1 MVKQVAQIK
10 NQGKSQQA
18 QKSTDEANPQ
28 QPANVSSQFVESVGS
43 IPSQLYQRLGLAMPR
58 WLFWLLTIVV
68 GITLSGLLVSTLA
81 LWTPL
86 WSDIDRTDEE
96 LGMGG
101 PDAEK
106 TPLPGEIWSNI
117 SQYKLTRPMNILIMG
132 IEPVRG
138 KVDGSPE
145 SYAGSSDT
153 MLLVRLNPE
162 NNTIRVLS
170 IPRDTM
176 IAIPESKELTKVSQ
190 ANAQGGAVLA
200 ARVVSRTLS
209 NAPIDR
215 YIRISTSGLRQLVDQ
230 LGGVEVFVP
239 KPMEYK
245 DSAGKFSI
253 NLVSGWQTL
262 NGEQAEQFVR
272 YREANTGDLPRVQRQ
287 QALLMGLRE
296 RLFSPTVL
304 PRLPQLVHIMGK
316 YFDTNLKV
324 EEMMALVNFSLNMER
339 DNFQMT
345 MLPGIFSRL
354 SADPDSYWLNLT
366 GKVDLLNNYTGVSIG
381 GLKPDTRSLPSL
393 KIAIQNASNQPQLTD
408 KVINSLKSKG
418 FKNVYAISDWPD
430 GRSETKI
437 IAQKGNRQAA
447 EQLQKILG
455 LGRTIEVSATGD
467 LESDL
472 TIRIGKDWK

>member
-10 NQGKSQQA
+10 NQGKSQRVQQSTEEGAA
-18 QKSTDEANPQ
+18 QQ
-28 QPANVSSQFVESVGS
+28 QANVSSNLVESVGS
-43 IPSQLYQRLGLAMPR
+43 IPSQLYYRLGLAMPR

-68 GITLSGLLVSTLA
+68 GFTLSGLLVSTLA

-101 PDAEK
+101 AEAEK
-106 TPLPGEIWSNI
+106 TPLPGEIWNNI
-117 SQYKLTRPMNILIMG
+117 SEYKLTRPMNILVMG

-138 KVDGSPE
+138 AVNGSPE
-145 SYAGSSDT
+145 SFAADSDT

-162 NNTIRVLS
+162 DKTIRVLS

-176 IAIPESKELTKVSQ
+176 IAIPESKGLTKVSD
-190 ANAQGGAVLA
+190 ANAKGGPVLA
-200 ARVVSRTLS
+200 ARVISRTLS

-215 YIRISTSGLRQLVDQ
+215 YIRISTSGLRQLVDR

-272 YREANTGDLPRVQRQ
+272 YHETNTGDLERVQRQ
-287 QALLMGLRE
+287 QALLVALRE

-324 EEMMALVNFSLNMER
+324 EEMMALVNFSLNLER
-339 DNFQMT
+339 ENFQMT

-354 SADPDSYWLNLT
+354 SADPNSYWLNLT
-366 GKVDLLNNYTGVSIG
+366 GRGELLNNYTGVNIG
-381 GLKPDTRSLPSL
+381 GLKPDGRPLPSL
-393 KIAIQNASNQPQLTD
+393 KIAIQNASNQPQLTGT
-408 KVINSLKSKG
+408 VINSLKQKG
-418 FKNVYAISDWPD
+418 FQKVYAVSDWPD
-430 GRSETKI
+430 QRSETKI
-437 IAQKGNRQAA
+437 IVQKGNRQAA
-447 EQLQKILG
+447 EKLQELLG
-455 LGRTIEVSATGD
+455 LGTIEVSSTGD

>member
-1 MVKQVAQIK
+1 VVKQVAQIK

-18 QKSTDEANPQ
+18 QKSTDEVNPQ
-28 QPANVSSQFVESVGS
+28 QQVNVSSQFVESVGS

-138 KVDGSPE
+138 SVDGSPE

-176 IAIPESKELTKVSQ
+176 IAIPESKGLTKVSQ
-190 ANAQGGAVLA
+190 ANAQGGPVLA

-272 YREANTGDLPRVQRQ
+272 YREVNTGDLERVQRQ

-304 PRLPQLVHIMGK
+304 PRLPRLVHIMGK

-345 MLPGIFSRL
+345 LLPGIFSRL

-393 KIAIQNASNQPQLTD
+393 KIAIQNASDQPQLTG

-418 FKNVYAISDWPD
+418 FKKVFPISDWSD
-430 GRSETKI
+430 KRSETKI
-437 IAQKGNRQAA
+437 IAQKGNYQAA

-455 LGRTIEVSATGD
+455 LGTIEVSATGD

>member
-1 MVKQVAQIK
+1 VVKQVAQIK

-28 QPANVSSQFVESVGS
+28 QQVNVSSQFVQSVGS

-117 SQYKLTRPMNILIMG
+117 SQYKLTRPMNILVMG

-138 KVDGSPE
+138 SIDGSPE

-176 IAIPESKELTKVSQ
+176 IAIPESKGLTKVSQ
-190 ANAQGGAVLA
+190 ANAQGGPVLA

-253 NLVSGWQTL
+253 HLVSGWQTL

-272 YREANTGDLPRVQRQ
+272 YREVNTGDLERVQRQ

-304 PRLPQLVHIMGK
+304 PRLPRLVHIMGK

-393 KIAIQNASNQPQLTD
+393 KIAIQNASDQPQLTD

-418 FKNVYAISDWPD
+418 FKKVFPISDWSD
-430 GRSETKI
+430 KRSETKI
-437 IAQKGNRQAA
+437 IAQKGNYQAA

-455 LGRTIEVSATGD
+455 LGTIEVSATGD

>member
-101 PDAEK
+101 PGAEK

-455 LGRTIEVSATGD
+455 LGTIEVSATGD

>member
-418 FKNVYAISDWPD
+418 FKNVYAISDWSD